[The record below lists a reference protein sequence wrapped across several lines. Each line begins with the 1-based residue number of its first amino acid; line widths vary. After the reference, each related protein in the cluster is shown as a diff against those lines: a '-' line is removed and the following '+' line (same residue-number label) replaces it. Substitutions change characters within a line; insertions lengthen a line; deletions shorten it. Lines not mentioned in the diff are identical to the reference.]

1 MAFLRSQQREWQ
13 QRYRLQRIDLFGST
27 ARNVAMASND
37 LVRLR
42 VNPALWNTEDRKDR
56 EPCTK
61 SCTKAL
67 KNPGQAWVLRMEPS
81 GLEPLTPCMP
91 CRCSTS

>member
-1 MAFLRSQQREWQ
+1 MGELNPLTPFATVQLKQGLEEL
-13 QRYRLQRIDLFGST
+13 LQRP
-27 ARNVAMASND
+27 VD

-67 KNPGQAWVLRMEPS
+67 KNPGQAWALRMEPS

-91 CRCSTS
+91 

>member
-1 MAFLRSQQREWQ
+1 MGELNPLTPFATVQLKQGLEEL
-13 QRYRLQRIDLFGST
+13 LQRP
-27 ARNVAMASND
+27 VD

-67 KNPGQAWVLRMEPS
+67 KNPGQAWALRMEPS